1 MTNTYNGTNMSLE
14 QNDDGTWVFKNP
26 AQTFI
31 DPASFSTPDPEF
43 PTAPVDDEEEQDTT
57 CEVGY
62 IYDSTLKKCVP
73 EVTEYE
79 QVYQGYTGTGE
90 KDEPSFTPGR
100 EIKTTLSADDPWK
113 AMGDGKGYLTYSME
127 NVNELFPYDTYN
139 KTRAQYNEHMLI
151 LEGLEKGYIM
161 YDYDSGSYIQM
172 PFAGK
177 DKLAREAM
185 GAGAWKMMEYF
196 NEKSYNDYFEILE
209 KGWQPASD
217 QNSWKT
223 LIQGNAQYSLTGGML
238 ALNDETG
245 EMMVQFSKEF
255 QTKINQALK
264 LKEQGTDAIIDR
276 DGNINVNAGDGGY
289 YTEDGKFVAANGQV
303 QAGGSL
309 ANGIQYLLSLEK
321 SGLKLPEKLK
331 QRLIKGINTQALSN
345 SQKLALANSLGYTG
359 SNAWVDLQRKV
370 NTALSD
376 TDSWS
381 MADVVTDVA
390 EVTEGVKED
399 VQPSILTEDDVVS
412 DTGVVTTPE
421 GDTYTPTDDGQGYTF
436 EPSPDQTSAS
446 PAQTTEGGVSY
457 GKGRGGTEEK
467 QKEMQEQSNIH
478 QQEQQYTTTPGGT
491 IKDKDYY
498 SNWKPGGS
506 GF

>member
-1 MTNTYNGTNMSLE
+1 MGLE
-14 QNDDGTWVFKNP
+14 QEPDGTWVFTNP

-31 DPASFSTPDPEF
+31 DPATFSTPDPDF
-43 PTAPVDDEEEQDTT
+43 PTAPVDDDDDEQDTT
-57 CEVGY
+57 CEEGY
-62 IYDSTLKKCVP
+62 IYDETLKKCVP
-73 EVTEYE
+73 ETPTYE

-113 AMGDGKGYLTYSME
+113 AMGDGKGYLTKSME

-196 NEKSYNDYFEILE
+196 NEKSYKDYFEILRD
-209 KGWQPASD
+209 GWQPASN

-223 LIQGNAQYSLTGGML
+223 LIQGNAKYSLTGGML
-238 ALNDETG
+238 SRNDETG
-245 EMMVQFSKEF
+245 EMMVQFSKDF
-255 QTKINQALK
+255 QAKINKALK
-264 LKEQGTDAIIDR
+264 LRQQGTDAIIDR
-276 DGNINVNAGDGGY
+276 DGNVNINAGDGGY

-309 ANGIQYLLSLEK
+309 SNGIQYLLSLEK
-321 SGLKLPEKLK
+321 SGLKLPENLK
-331 QRLIKGINTQALSN
+331 ARLIKGINTQALSN

-359 SNAWVDLQRKV
+359 RNAWVELKRKV
-370 NTALSD
+370 DSALSD

-381 MADVVTDVA
+381 MADVVT
-390 EVTEGVKED
+390 EVTKDVKD
-399 VQPSILTEDDVVS
+399 VTSV
-412 DTGVVTTPE
+412 
-421 GDTYTPTDDGQGYTF
+421 DDGGI
-436 EPSPDQTSAS
+436 
-446 PAQTTEGGVSY
+446 TTLDL
-457 GKGRGGTEEK
+457 GGTAGTEIIE
-467 QKEMQEQSNIH
+467 
-478 QQEQQYTTTPGGT
+478 TTPGGGEFGGAPT
-491 IKDKDYY
+491 EPSGPDEIFEHPEPTEPSGPDEVFEHPSKPYKPTPGTEIAED
-498 SNWKPGGS
+498 KPGGGEFSYSPPKKDKYERPGTS
-506 GF
+506 GAPGHHW